1 MTIRS
6 RFLAVLIA
14 GVAIPTVVVAALSL
28 HQFRANIL
36 DNYQTTSL
44 SEMKQIERGFSFY
57 LDWLSSSAA
66 FLAKTDAIRQLDGSI
81 TKYDQS
87 TDNAEPPSNVSE
99 VESEAFGL
107 MVDFGESREDLAYV
121 YLGLSDG
128 GYIQWPA
135 GGLPDNY
142 DPRARPWYRSGQEGG
157 GKPVRVPAYA
167 DSNTGAPLLDYVV
180 EFSTESG
187 LTGVVGL
194 DVTLKN
200 LTDLISQVRL
210 GESGYIVLVEDT
222 GKILADPQNPDNNF
236 RSIND
241 VEAIYSNLDDH
252 SNLQEIEWA
261 GESWYVNR
269 YTSTTSGWTFI
280 GIVPSREVLAKVSQ
294 LQQFIIGI
302 SIVLVALFGGLG
314 YWMSRVISRPIIAVT
329 DGLNE
334 AASGEGDLTKRL
346 PANRKDET
354 GQMARAFNDFS
365 TVIHDL
371 IVAVKERAGSLAQEA
386 KKSTTVSQ
394 HIESIA
400 SAQSGSLEQ
409 ISTASHEMVA
419 TANEVAQNCNHTAE
433 SADHCLAEV
442 ESGTELLRKTQDSVN
457 LLATTLSDANTAM
470 EELVEENRN
479 ITAILDTIRAIA
491 EQTNLLALNAA
502 IESARAG
509 EYGRGFAVVADEV
522 RELSRKTSHSTHEI
536 DSLLS
541 SLNERTILVSTKLA
555 GSSEHSDSTVRT
567 TNEVANTFHT
577 IQEQVSRIRDMATQI
592 ATATEEQHSVAED
605 ISQNVTGAY
614 NEASR
619 ARDVAV
625 NANQTAAALDGLSDD
640 LGELVRQFKTRS

>member
-1 MTIRS
+1 MTIQS
-6 RFLAVLIA
+6 RFLAVLMA

-36 DNYQTTSL
+36 DNYQATSL

-57 LDWLSSSAA
+57 LDGLSSSAA
-66 FLAKTDAIRQLDGSI
+66 FLAKTDAIRQLDDSV
-81 TKYDQS
+81 TKYVQRS
-87 TDNAEPPSNVSE
+87 DNAKPPSEVSD

-121 YLGLSDG
+121 FVGLSDG

-142 DPRARPWYRSGQEGG
+142 DPRVRPWYLTGQEGEG
-157 GKPVRVPAYA
+157 EPVRIPAYA

-180 EFSTESG
+180 EFNTKNG

-194 DVTLKN
+194 DVTLKK
-200 LTDLISQVRL
+200 LTDLISEVRL

-222 GKILADPQNPDNNF
+222 GKILADPRNQDNNF

-241 VEAIYSNLDDH
+241 VEAIYSHLDDH
-252 SNLQEIEWA
+252 SNLHEIEWE
-261 GESWYVNR
+261 GESWYANR
-269 YTSTTSGWTFI
+269 YTSSTSGWTFI

-294 LQQFIIGI
+294 LQQFIIWI
-302 SIVLVALFGGLG
+302 SAILVALFGCLG

-346 PANRKDET
+346 PAHRKDET
-354 GQMARAFNDFS
+354 GQMARAFNGFS

-371 IVAVKERAGSLAQEA
+371 IVAVKDRARSLAQEA
-386 KKSTTVSQ
+386 KKSTDVSQ

-400 SAQSGSLEQ
+400 STQFESLEQ

-419 TANEVAQNCNHTAE
+419 TANEVANNCNDTAV

-442 ESGTELLRKTQDSVN
+442 EAGTELLQQTQNSVN

-470 EELVEENRN
+470 EELAEENRN

-522 RELSRKTSHSTHEI
+522 RELSRRTAHSTQEI

-541 SLNERTILVSTKLA
+541 SLNERTLSVSTKLA

-567 TNEVANTFHT
+567 TKAVANTFHT

-625 NANQTAAALDGLSDD
+625 NANQTAMALNDLSEE
-640 LGELVRQFKTRS
+640 LGELVKQFKTRN